1 MKVIKANETSLIM
14 NASKAVV
21 DFYATWCGPCMYM
34 KPYFEAA
41 EKSIND
47 LGAECFEVN
56 VDECENFANINKIQF
71 VPCVIYFENG
81 KEKDRFTGGR
91 DTAGIV
97 EFVTK
102 NINK

>member
-1 MKVIKANETSLIM
+1 MRKIKSNEISLIM
-14 NASKAVV
+14 NAPKAVV

-34 KPYFEAA
+34 KPFFEEA
-41 EKSIND
+41 ENKINE

-56 VDECENFANINKIQF
+56 VDECENFANMNKIQF

-81 KEKDRFTGGR
+81 KEKDRFTGAR
-91 DTAGIV
+91 DTSGII
-97 EFVTK
+97 EFVAK